1 MNYIKFEVKIDIL
14 TKGKIRVKS
23 LNEEATELRNEWL
36 KKMGQ
41 LDSDILFFAFLIQSP
56 NTSDNQTITNSTTTY
71 TIEIDPRD
79 LPDAFNFITKQEE

>member
-41 LDSDILFFAFLIQSP
+41 LDSDILFFAFLIKSP
-56 NTSDNQTITNSTTTY
+56 NTSDNQTITKSTTTY

-79 LPDAFNFITKQEE
+79 LPDAFNYITIQEE